1 MLVVAADRALVDAP
15 RIVLVLTIL
24 ALITILV
31 LILLLLLLLLTFSS
45 SSLAVFMKHA
55 MARQIRKLET
65 TARIKIT
72 RAVCAGLS
80 VVDVATQITTVFL
93 FTIGNNNLSSEL
105 SNFVLRFKNFLH
117 GSDITLAA

>member
-24 ALITILV
+24 PLITILV
-31 LILLLLLLLLTFSS
+31 LILLLLLRLTFSS

-55 MARQIRKLET
+55 MARQIRRLET

-72 RAVCAGLS
+72 RAVCAELS

>member
-31 LILLLLLLLLTFSS
+31 LILLLLLLLTFSS

-55 MARQIRKLET
+55 MARQIRRLET

-72 RAVCAGLS
+72 RAVCAELS

>member
-31 LILLLLLLLLTFSS
+31 LILLLLLLLTFSS

>member
-24 ALITILV
+24 PLITILV
-31 LILLLLLLLLTFSS
+31 LILLLLLLLTFSS

>member
-31 LILLLLLLLLTFSS
+31 LILLLLLRLTFSS

-55 MARQIRKLET
+55 MARQIRRLET

-72 RAVCAGLS
+72 RAVCAELS

>member
-24 ALITILV
+24 PLITILV
-31 LILLLLLLLLTFSS
+31 LILLLLLLLTFSS
-45 SSLAVFMKHA
+45 SYLAVFMKHA